1 MRVWDGGGG
10 FKEVLVNDPQIKS
23 VIWCQQSLN
32 VWIKSLILGIRTQL
46 FQQEHK
52 LAADSGGSGASALL
66 TLTSEKTRHI

>member
-46 FQQEHK
+46 FQ
-52 LAADSGGSGASALL
+52 
-66 TLTSEKTRHI
+66 